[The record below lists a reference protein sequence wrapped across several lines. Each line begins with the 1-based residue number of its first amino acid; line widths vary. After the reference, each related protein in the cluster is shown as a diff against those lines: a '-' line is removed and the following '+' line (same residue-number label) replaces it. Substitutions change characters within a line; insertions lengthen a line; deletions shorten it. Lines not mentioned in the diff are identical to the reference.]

1 MSAILIKL
9 CYNYIRCRKKDFI
22 LAKVFIKSTLKNDD
36 DIHMI
41 ETKGILKNDLLIYN
55 DDSLTVHVCLSSPIM
70 ITRENDEYKII
81 LKFDQNKIIT
91 GNYLLKEI
99 NSYIPIEI
107 KTNKL
112 QRKDEHL
119 KINYELSID
128 GNWRK
133 YELLIDYRRV

>member
-1 MSAILIKL
+1 M
-9 CYNYIRCRKKDFI
+9 
-22 LAKVFIKSTLKNDD
+22 AKVFIKSTLKNDD